1 MKANVKIIAM
11 ALSICLTATG
21 CAAINS
27 ADTSS
32 AAGASSGASASAGGT
47 ASSYIENT
55 ANTADAYT
63 DRDLE
68 QTADTADAT
77 EITLT
82 DNDTVSITE
91 AGTYVLS
98 GSAANCTVRIEADKD
113 SDKVQLVLNGVT
125 ITNDSSPAIYVVSAD
140 KCFITTAEGAEN
152 TLTVTGSFTADG
164 DTNTDAVIFSKDDLV
179 LNGLG
184 SLTVSSPD
192 NGISCK
198 DDLKITGGTYSI
210 TSQADAIEANDSIL
224 ICGGTFTINSGKDG
238 LHCENEDDNTAGSID
253 ISGGSFSITA
263 QSDGVQGTTYVQIDG
278 GDLSITAAEGLEATC
293 IIINDG
299 SVNIAASDDGVN
311 ATAKSTVTTPFVE
324 INGGTLTV
332 SMGQGDTDA
341 IDANGSIFVNGGYI
355 DITAPTSSFD
365 YDAAAEFN
373 GGTIV
378 INGQEVSEIPQS
390 MMGGGMGGRDH
401 GGMGGRGGW

>member
-1 MKANVKIIAM
+1 MKTNIKIIAM
-11 ALSICLTATG
+11 ALAICLTATG
-21 CAAINS
+21 CASINS
-27 ADTSS
+27 ADSSS
-32 AAGASSGASASAGGT
+32 AAGASSGASASAGGSA
-47 ASSYIENT
+47 ASSYIEN
-55 ANTADAYT
+55 AVDSSDSYS

-68 QTADTADAT
+68 QTADTDGAT

-82 DNDTVSITE
+82 DNDTFTITE
-91 AGTYVLS
+91 AGVYVLS
-98 GSAANCTVRIEADKD
+98 GSATNFTVRIEADKD
-113 SDKVQLVLNGVT
+113 NDKVQLVLNGVD
-125 ITNDSSPAIYVVSAD
+125 ITNDSAPAIYVVSAD
-140 KCFITTAEGAEN
+140 KCFITTAEGTEN
-152 TLTVTGSFTADG
+152 SLSVTGAFSADG

-184 SLTVSSPD
+184 SLTVSSTD

-224 ICGGTFTINSGKDG
+224 ICGGSFVINSGKDG
-238 LHCENEDDNTAGSID
+238 LHCENDEDNTVGFIN
-253 ISGGSFSITA
+253 ISGGSFDITA
-263 QSDGVQGTTYVQIDG
+263 KSDGVQGTTYVQIDG
-278 GDLSITAAEGLEATC
+278 GELTISGSEGIEATY

-299 SVNIAASDDGVN
+299 SISIAASDDGIN
-311 ATAKSTVTTPFVE
+311 ATSKSSVTTPYVE
-324 INGGTLTV
+324 INGGTLTI

-365 YDAAAEFN
+365 YDGAAEFN

-390 MMGGGMGGRDH
+390 MMGGQ
-401 GGMGGRGGW
+401 GGMGGRGNRGGW

>member
-1 MKANVKIIAM
+1 MKANIKIIAM
-11 ALSICLTATG
+11 VLSICLTATG

-27 ADTSS
+27 ADSSS

-47 ASSYIENT
+47 ASSSYIETIENT
-55 ANTADAYT
+55 TNNADAYT

-68 QTADTADAT
+68 QTADTDGAV
-77 EITLT
+77 EITLA

-91 AGTYVLS
+91 AGVYILS
-98 GSAANCTVRIEADKD
+98 GSASNCTVRVEADKD

-125 ITNDSSPAIYVVSAD
+125 VTNDSAPAIYVVSAD
-140 KCFITTAEGAEN
+140 KCFITTAEGTEN
-152 TLTVTGSFTADG
+152 TLTVTGAFTADG

-184 SLTVSSPD
+184 SLTISSSD

-198 DDLKITGGTYSI
+198 DDLKIKGGTCSV

-224 ICGGTFTINSGKDG
+224 ICGGTLTINSGKDG
-238 LHCENEDDNTAGSID
+238 LHCENEDDNTAGSIG

-263 QSDGVQGTTYVQIDG
+263 QSDGVQATTYVKIDG

-299 SVNIAASDDGVN
+299 SVNITASDDGVN
-311 ATAKSTVTTPFVE
+311 ATAKSTVTTPFFE
-324 INGGTLTV
+324 INGGTLTI

-341 IDANGSIFVNGGYI
+341 IDANGSVFVNGGYI

-365 YDAAAEFN
+365 YDGAAEFN

-390 MMGGGMGGRDH
+390 MMGGRTQ
-401 GGMGGRGGW
+401 GGMGGRGGR